1 MIGSI
6 YDKTQFNET
15 NIATVI
21 VFLFKQRVSWKYL
34 SWISLKEVHSF
45 YEALMNRLFV
55 MGDLRR
61 IDIFGDV
68 PNLDADVAALK
79 ELSLTSLKYFL

>member
-1 MIGSI
+1 M
-6 YDKTQFNET
+6 
-15 NIATVI
+15 
-21 VFLFKQRVSWKYL
+21 
-34 SWISLKEVHSF
+34 HSF

-79 ELSLTSLKYFL
+79 KIIIYKFKVLFIT